1 MAFEVVERRMAG
13 AKDAI
18 QEVGMFMYVE
28 WAYLER
34 SYWTVTAEN

>member
-1 MAFEVVERRMAG
+1 MAG

-18 QEVGMFMYVE
+18 QEVGMFMCVE

-34 SYWTVTAEN
+34 SYWTVTANN